1 MTNILNYF
9 HNIFDVAN
17 KFIYILVAAFILII
31 ITYGTAIKNNK
42 FFSLVCKMGIIGIY
56 FYLFTINYKFIK
68 TLFNTAGIFSN
79 PELSKL
85 RTFMFLFTIFEVV
98 LVVVI
103 MYVLYT
109 ILF

>member
-17 KFIYILVAAFILII
+17 KFIYIIVAAFFLII
-31 ITYGTAIKNNK
+31 ITYGTAIKHNK
-42 FFSLVCKMGIIGIY
+42 LLSLVFKVGIVGIY
-56 FYLFTINYKFIK
+56 FYLFTTNYKFIK
-68 TLFNTAGIFSN
+68 TLFDTTGIFTN

-85 RTFMFLFTIFEVV
+85 RTFLFLFTIFEVS
-98 LVVVI
+98 LVIII

>member
-42 FFSLVCKMGIIGIY
+42 FLSLVCKMGIVGIY
-56 FYLFTINYKFIK
+56 FYLFTINYNFIK

-85 RTFMFLFTIFEVV
+85 RTFMFLFTIFEVS
-98 LVVVI
+98 VVVII

>member
-17 KFIYILVAAFILII
+17 KFIYILVAAFFLII
-31 ITYGTAIKNNK
+31 ITYGTAIKHNK
-42 FFSLVCKMGIIGIY
+42 LLSLVFKIGIVGIY
-56 FYLFTINYKFIK
+56 FYLFTSNYKFIK
-68 TLFNTAGIFSN
+68 TLFDTTGIFTN

-85 RTFMFLFTIFEVV
+85 RTFLFLFTIFEVS
-98 LVVVI
+98 LVIII

>member
-42 FFSLVCKMGIIGIY
+42 FFSLVCKMGIVGIY
-56 FYLFTINYKFIK
+56 F
-68 TLFNTAGIFSN
+68 
-79 PELSKL
+79 
-85 RTFMFLFTIFEVV
+85 
-98 LVVVI
+98 
-103 MYVLYT
+103 
-109 ILF
+109 

>member
-9 HNIFDVAN
+9 HNIFDVAT

-42 FFSLVCKMGIIGIY
+42 FFSLVCKIGIVGIY

>member
-17 KFIYILVAAFILII
+17 KFIYILVAAFFLII
-31 ITYGTAIKNNK
+31 ITYGTAIRNNK
-42 FFSLVCKMGIIGIY
+42 LLSLICKIGIVGIY
-56 FYLFTINYKFIK
+56 FYLFTTNYKYIK
-68 TLFNTAGIFSN
+68 TLFSTTGIFMN
-79 PELSKL
+79 PALSKL
-85 RTFMFLFTIFEVV
+85 KTFLFLFTIFEVS
-98 LVVVI
+98 LVVII

>member
-17 KFIYILVAAFILII
+17 KFIYILVAAFFLII
-31 ITYGTAIKNNK
+31 ITYGTAIKHNK
-42 FFSLVCKMGIIGIY
+42 LLSLVFKIGIVGIY

-68 TLFNTAGIFSN
+68 TLFDTTGIFSN

-85 RTFMFLFTIFEVV
+85 RTFLFLFTIFEVS
-98 LVVVI
+98 LVIVI

>member
-17 KFIYILVAAFILII
+17 KFIYILVSAFILII
-31 ITYGTAIKNNK
+31 ITYGTSIKNNK
-42 FFSLVCKMGIIGIY
+42 FLSLLCKVGIVGIY
-56 FYLFTINYKFIK
+56 FYLFTMNYKFIK
-68 TLFNTAGIFSN
+68 TLFDTTGIFTN
-79 PELSKL
+79 PALSKL
-85 RTFMFLFTIFEVV
+85 RTFLFLFTIFEVS
-98 LVVVI
+98 LVVII

>member
-31 ITYGTAIKNNK
+31 VTYGTAIKNNK
-42 FFSLVCKMGIIGIY
+42 FLSLLCKIGIVGIY
-56 FYLFTINYKFIK
+56 FYLFTMNYKFIK
-68 TLFNTAGIFSN
+68 TLFDTTGIFTN
-79 PELSKL
+79 PSLSKL
-85 RTFMFLFTIFEVV
+85 RTFLFLFTIFEVS
-98 LVVVI
+98 LVVII

>member
-17 KFIYILVAAFILII
+17 KFIYILVAAFFLII
-31 ITYGTAIKNNK
+31 ITYGTAIKHNK
-42 FFSLVCKMGIIGIY
+42 LLSLVFKIGIVGIY
-56 FYLFTINYKFIK
+56 FYLFTTNYKFIK
-68 TLFNTAGIFSN
+68 TLFDTTGIFTN

-85 RTFMFLFTIFEVV
+85 RTFLFLFTIFEVS
-98 LVVVI
+98 LVIII

>member
-1 MTNILNYF
+1 MTNIVSF
-9 HNIFDVAN
+9 IHNIFDVAN
-17 KFIYILVAAFILII
+17 KFIYGLVAAFILII
-31 ITYGTAIKNNK
+31 ITYGTSIKNSK
-42 FFSLVCKMGIIGIY
+42 IFSLLFKISIVVIY
-56 FYLFTINYKFIK
+56 FYLFTINYRYIK
-68 TLFNTAGIFSN
+68 KLFDTTGIFSN

-85 RTFMFLFTIFEVV
+85 RIFLFLFTLFEIS